1 MIAKAAAER
10 SGLFLLL
17 EKVAD
22 FTRNI
27 VAK

>member
-22 FTRNI
+22 FTRKTI
-27 VAK
+27 AK